1 MGVIMPNDP
10 VEPKNYLNFW
20 NVLEKS
26 YFCLLLDDRRFPL
39 NQNFCAI
46 LRLFFA
52 FLNSDD
58 ASGKIVSFAMILF
71 FQIRVFL
78 VEFFKKD

>member
-1 MGVIMPNDP
+1 MPNDP

-20 NVLEKS
+20 NVLENPIFACCWIMGGS
-26 YFCLLLDDRRFPL
+26 L

-58 ASGKIVSFAMILF
+58 ASGKIVSFAILF
-71 FQIRVFL
+71 FQISVFL

>member
-1 MGVIMPNDP
+1 MMGG
-10 VEPKNYLNFW
+10 
-20 NVLEKS
+20 S
-26 YFCLLLDDRRFPL
+26 L

-78 VEFFKKD
+78 VEFFKKRLGS

>member
-1 MGVIMPNDP
+1 MMGG
-10 VEPKNYLNFW
+10 
-20 NVLEKS
+20 S
-26 YFCLLLDDRRFPL
+26 L

-78 VEFFKKD
+78 VEFFKKDKVVDMFLCAAPPTNNRHTNRKIHTCPGFFYRE

>member
-1 MGVIMPNDP
+1 MPNDP

-20 NVLEKS
+20 NVGIRKNPIFACCWMMGGS
-26 YFCLLLDDRRFPL
+26 L